1 MAADTPASRAA
12 DAELDPMQL
21 FSGCH
26 ARIHER
32 MGMMH
37 ALAEMLDEGAPASP
51 PAARMAETILRFYEG
66 TVLAHHRE
74 EEHELWPMLERAGK
88 DTDIETFKAIG
99 KRLKDEHHQLEALW
113 DIVTPELRRISKGK
127 PARIDPEKLNELAQ
141 AYDQHAAFEDA
152 VVIPMARFLLSPSE
166 MTRLNMSIALRRM
179 PVGLRSYI

>member
-1 MAADTPASRAA
+1 MAADCRGPRTV

-37 ALAEMLDEGAPASP
+37 ALAAMLEEGVVPAPA
-51 PAARMAETILRFYEG
+51 AARMADTIVRFYES

-74 EEHELWPMLERAGK
+74 EEQELWPMLERAGT
-88 DTDIETFKAIG
+88 DTDAETFKAIG

-113 DIVTPELRRISKGK
+113 DVITPELRRVGKGK
-127 PARIDPEKLNELAQ
+127 PARINPEKLDELAK
-141 AYDQHAAFEDA
+141 AYDQHAEFEDA

-166 MTRLNMSIALRRM
+166 LSRLNMSIALRRM